1 MVAGQTGKNYIV
13 GKHFSVEEQTI
24 FTETLTRKLY
34 SQKAVMIGTLL
45 GGPLAGGYLLA
56 KNYKALNQPEKIGR
70 TWIFSII
77 AFALLMVLAFIVP
90 EQVPGFVYFFLYAW
104 MGHFAAQKLQGSFL
118 QKHASEGGVF
128 YSNWKAAGIGIIVAL
143 VFVLIVLAAFLLMD
157 IPLTK

>member
-1 MVAGQTGKNYIV
+1 
-13 GKHFSVEEQTI
+13 
-24 FTETLTRKLY
+24 
-34 SQKAVMIGTLL
+34 
-45 GGPLAGGYLLA
+45 
-56 KNYKALNQPEKIGR
+56 
-70 TWIFSII
+70 
-77 AFALLMVLAFIVP
+77 
-90 EQVPGFVYFFLYAW
+90 